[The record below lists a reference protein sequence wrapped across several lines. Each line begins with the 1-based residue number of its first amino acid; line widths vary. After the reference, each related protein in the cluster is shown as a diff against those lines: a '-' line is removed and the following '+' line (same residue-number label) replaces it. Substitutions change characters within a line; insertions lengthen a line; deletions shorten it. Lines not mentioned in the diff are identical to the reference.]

1 MALRTSAGACVT
13 ALPGA
18 IVLGLENAIG
28 LTVVR
33 ELGEHGVPVHGVAG
47 DADSVGA
54 ASRHCTRSHLRPDG
68 PAALWL
74 PDLIARTGAGAVL
87 AVSES
92 DLLELAERPP
102 TIGDCH
108 ILVPRPDRL
117 AKVIIIS
124 SVAQVGSPEA
134 NEARALGAVEIIA
147 KPSGTMS
154 LDLAHKKGHD
164 IVVAIRRAA
173 GLPVRS

>member
-1 MALRTSAGACVT
+1 MTSF
-13 ALPGA
+13 PGA

-33 ELGEHGVPVHGVAG
+33 ELGEHGVPVHGVARE
-47 DADSVGA
+47 AHSVGA
-54 ASRHCTRSHLRPDG
+54 ASRYCTQSLLRPPG

-74 PDLIARTGAGAVL
+74 PEMIARTGAGAVL

-92 DLLELAERPP
+92 DLLELADLPP

-117 AKVIIIS
+117 AKVIDKFCT
-124 SVAQVGSPEA
+124 
-134 NEARALGAVEIIA
+134 LDIA
-147 KPSGTMS
+147 EK
-154 LDLAHKKGHD
+154 
-164 IVVAIRRAA
+164 A
-173 GLPVRS
+173 GLRVPQTWQPQPGEDFTARIAAMR